1 MKLTF
6 TNIKH
11 SRILQHVV
19 FWFLSFYVLLK
30 VFQLSDTIAEID
42 FIYTF
47 MFMLGLIGAVYMNV
61 LYLIPQFLAKQ
72 KYLPYAILTIMNL
85 GLWSFF
91 NIILFEDLIDY
102 ILAGYYFISYYEF
115 LDILKFTLSFVVIS
129 TLLKLSKSW
138 FQMLEAENRIVRL
151 ESENVSS
158 ELKAL
163 KLQIN
168 PHFLFNSLN
177 NIYSLAR
184 KSSPKTGDSI
194 IILSEMMRYVLYE
207 TKSDFVKLSDE
218 IQFFKNFVE
227 LQKLRID
234 ENSQIELIVDLDNT
248 KLKIAPMILMP
259 FFENSF
265 KHGVK
270 GDVGKT
276 FAKFELKTS
285 ENQLSFSAENNKGE
299 SIENSG
305 EHGIGL
311 ENVKRRLDILYPE
324 KHVLKIED
332 DNNLFKV
339 NLKLILKE

>member
-1 MKLTF
+1 
-6 TNIKH
+6 
-11 SRILQHVV
+11 
-19 FWFLSFYVLLK
+19 
-30 VFQLSDTIAEID
+30 
-42 FIYTF
+42 
-47 MFMLGLIGAVYMNV
+47 MFMLGLIGAVYVNV
-61 LYLIPQFLAKQ
+61 LYLIPQFLAKR
-72 KYLPYAILTIMNL
+72 KYLPYGILIIMNL

-91 NIILFEDLIDY
+91 NIILFENLIDY
-102 ILAGYYFISYYEF
+102 IFPGYYFIAYYEF
-115 LDILKFTLSFVVIS
+115 IDIFEFTISFVAIS
-129 TLLKLSKSW
+129 TLLKLSKGY
-138 FQMLEAENRIVRL
+138 FKMLEAEHKIVKL

-194 IILSEMMRYVLYE
+194 LILSDMMRYVLYE

-234 ENSQIELIVDLDNT
+234 ENSKIELNVDLDNT
-248 KLKIAPMILMP
+248 KLEIAPMILMP

-270 GDVGKT
+270 GDIGKT

-285 ENQLSFSAENNKGE
+285 KNQLSFSAENNKGE
-299 SIENSG
+299 SNENSDD
-305 EHGIGL
+305 HGIGL

-324 KHVLKIED
+324 KYVLKIEED
-332 DNNLFKV
+332 DNLFKV
-339 NLKLILKE
+339 NLKLTLKE

>member
-1 MKLTF
+1 
-6 TNIKH
+6 
-11 SRILQHVV
+11 
-19 FWFLSFYVLLK
+19 
-30 VFQLSDTIAEID
+30 
-42 FIYTF
+42 
-47 MFMLGLIGAVYMNV
+47 MNV
-61 LYLIPQFLAKQ
+61 LYLIPKFLAKRQ
-72 KYLPYAILTIMNL
+72 YIPYGILTIMNL

-102 ILAGYYFISYYEF
+102 LLPGYYFISYYEF
-115 LDILKFTLSFVVIS
+115 LDILKFTISFIIIS

-151 ESENVSS
+151 ESENISS

-194 IILSEMMRYVLYE
+194 LILSDMMRYVLYE

-234 ENSQIELIVDLDNT
+234 EHSKIELKVDLDNN
-248 KLKIAPMILMP
+248 KLEIAPMILMP

-270 GDVGKT
+270 GDVGQT

-285 ENQLSFSAENNKGE
+285 KNQLSFSAENNKGE
-299 SIENSG
+299 SNENRDG
-305 EHGIGL
+305 HGIGI
-311 ENVKRRLDILYPE
+311 ENVKRRLDILYPD
-324 KHVLKIED
+324 KYDLKIEEED
-332 DNNLFKV
+332 TLFKV
-339 NLKLILKE
+339 NLKLTLKE

>member
-1 MKLTF
+1 MKFST
-6 TNIKH
+6 TNSKS

-19 FWFLSFYVLLK
+19 FWLLSFYVLLK

-61 LYLIPQFLAKQ
+61 IYLIPKFLAKQ
-72 KYLPYAILTIMNL
+72 NYIPYCILTIMNL

-102 ILAGYYFISYYEF
+102 ILPGYYFISYYEF
-115 LDILKFTLSFVVIS
+115 LDILKFTISFVVIS

-138 FQMLEAENRIVRL
+138 FQMVEAENRIVRL
-151 ESENVSS
+151 ESENLNS

-194 IILSEMMRYVLYE
+194 LILSDMMRYVLYE
-207 TKSDFVKLSDE
+207 TKSDYVKLSDE
-218 IQFFKNFVE
+218 IQFLKNFVE

-234 ENSQIELIVDLDNT
+234 KNSKIELNVDLDNT
-248 KLKIAPMILMP
+248 KLEIAPMILMP

-285 ENQLSFSAENNKGE
+285 KNQLTFSAENNKGV
-299 SIENSG
+299 SNENSND
-305 EHGIGL
+305 HGIGL
-311 ENVKRRLDILYPE
+311 ENVKRRLDILYPD
-324 KHVLKIED
+324 KHELKITE
-332 DNNLFKV
+332 NANIFRV
-339 NLKLILKE
+339 NLKLTLNE